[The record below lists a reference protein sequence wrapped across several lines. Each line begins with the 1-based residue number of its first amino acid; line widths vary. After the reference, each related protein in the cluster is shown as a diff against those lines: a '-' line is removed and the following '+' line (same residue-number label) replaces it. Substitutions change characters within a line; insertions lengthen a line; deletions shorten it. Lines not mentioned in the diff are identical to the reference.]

1 MTIPITTPALLFPA
15 IAILML
21 GYVNRYIGAASV
33 IRAITKDYSTGHRR
47 VQVVEQLQ
55 IMQKRI
61 RLFRYMLEIGA
72 FALAMACLSMFL
84 IFVDKQQAGNLV
96 FGLSLVAMITSTL
109 VSFYET
115 VLSNQSLNI
124 EINDVYQKEANK
136 SKETK

>member
-61 RLFRYMLEIGA
+61 GLFRYMLEIGA

>member
-1 MTIPITTPALLFPA
+1 
-15 IAILML
+15 
-21 GYVNRYIGAASV
+21 
-33 IRAITKDYSTGHRR
+33 
-47 VQVVEQLQ
+47 
-55 IMQKRI
+55 
-61 RLFRYMLEIGA
+61 MLEIGA